1 MILLINLL
9 RNAITVFQTRPI
21 FCIFG
26 GLLCLFCNKLIINME
41 EQEKDLINQP
51 EEIKLPD
58 NAYRELKEGEEYK
71 PILLGQKKYPELNA
85 WTITWG
91 IIMAIIFS
99 AATAYSG
106 LRFGQVFEAAIPIAI
121 IAVGVSTLAKRR
133 SPLSENVLIQS
144 IGASSGVI
152 VAGAIFTLPAIYII
166 KETNPAVGAEIQ
178 VNFFQIFLSSLL
190 GGFLGILFL
199 IPFRKYFVSDMH
211 GKYPFPEATATTE
224 IIVSGAKGGNQAKL
238 LLISGLVGGLYD
250 FLMTTFHFW
259 ADTISTRMC
268 GWGEQLAMNHKF
280 VFKMSAESI
289 LLGTGYLIG
298 LKYAAVICA
307 GSALSWWVI
316 VPLLGQYGAMDV
328 DGVLTSMSTLDP
340 DFIFANYARYIG
352 IGGIAMAGLIG
363 VCKSAGVIK
372 KSLGVAFK
380 AGKQKGEENAV
391 LRTQRDISMKIILF
405 GFLAVLVMM
414 FIFFLFG
421 GMSMNIKQV
430 LVGLLVVFLFA
441 FLFTTVA
448 ATAIATVGT
457 NPVSGM
463 TMMTLILSSI
473 VLASVGLKGGA
484 GILTA
489 LVVGGIVCSA
499 LAMAGGFITDLKIG
513 YWIGTSPFK
522 QEAFKFVGTLVSALT
537 VGAVIMLL
545 SKTYGYTG
553 EDALVAPQA
562 NAMAAIIQPLM
573 FNGSTPW
580 ILYIVGA
587 VLAIL
592 LDVIGVPALAFSLGM
607 FIPLQLNLPLL
618 VGGFLAW
625 FIKSRSKDAELNKA
639 RGEKGTLLASG
650 LLAGGAIMGVLS
662 AILKYCGVEPTF
674 MTNYIGTPM
683 FNIFAIV
690 MFVGLCMYLVLHSMN
705 VKRTK

>member
-1 MILLINLL
+1 MKE
-9 RNAITVFQTRPI
+9 T
-21 FCIFG
+21 
-26 GLLCLFCNKLIINME
+26 
-41 EQEKDLINQP
+41 EKENIEVPGDIR
-51 EEIKLPD
+51 LPD
-58 NAYRELKEGEEYK
+58 NAHRELKPGESYR
-71 PILLGQKKYPELNA
+71 PILRGDKKYPELNA

-91 IIMAIIFS
+91 IIMAILFS

-121 IAVGVSTLAKRR
+121 IAVGASTLAKRKN
-133 SPLSENVLIQS
+133 PLSENVLIQS

-224 IIVSGAKGGNQAKL
+224 IIVSGAKGGNQARL
-238 LLISGLVGGLYD
+238 LLVSGLIGGLYD

-268 GWGEQLAMNHKF
+268 SWGERLAMNHKF

-328 DGVLTSMSTLDP
+328 NGTLTSLSAADP
-340 DFIFANYARYIG
+340 EFLFANYARYIG
-352 IGGIAMAGLIG
+352 IGGIAMAGLLG

-380 AGKQKGEENAV
+380 AGKQKGGGTDT

-414 FIFFLFG
+414 FLFFIFG
-421 GMSMNIKQV
+421 GMEMNFKQI
-430 LVGLLVVFLFA
+430 LVGLLIVFLFA

-473 VLASVGLKGGA
+473 ILAAVGLKGGA
-484 GILTA
+484 GILAA
-489 LVVGGIVCSA
+489 LVIGGIVCSA

-513 YWIGTSPFK
+513 YWIGTSPYK
-522 QEAFKFVGTLVSALT
+522 QEGFKFVGTLVSALT

-573 FNGSTPW
+573 FDGSTPW
-580 ILYIVGA
+580 VLYIIGA

-618 VGGFLAW
+618 VGGLLAW
-625 FIKSRSKDAELNKA
+625 FVKSRSKDETINRM

-662 AILKYCGVEPTF
+662 AILKYCGVEPAF
-674 MTNYIGTPM
+674 MEKYIGSPL
-683 FNIFAIV
+683 FNILSIV
-690 MFVGLCMYLVLHSMN
+690 MFAGLCIYLVLHALSAGKEKTTN
-705 VKRTK
+705 Q

>member
-1 MILLINLL
+1 
-9 RNAITVFQTRPI
+9 
-21 FCIFG
+21 
-26 GLLCLFCNKLIINME
+26 ME
-41 EQEKDLINQP
+41 EKESTQVNQESFHQP
-51 EEIKLPD
+51 EDIKLPD
-58 NAYRELKEGEEYK
+58 NAYRELKEGETYK
-71 PILLGQKKYPELNA
+71 PILLGEKKYPELNA

-121 IAVGVSTLAKRR
+121 IAVGISTLAKRK

-166 KETNPAVGAEIQ
+166 KETNPAIGADIQ
-178 VNFFQIFLSSLL
+178 VNFWQMFLASLF

-199 IPFRKYFVSDMH
+199 IPFRKYFVSEMH

-238 LLISGLVGGLYD
+238 LLISGLIGGLYD

-316 VPLLGQYGAMDV
+316 VPLLGQYGSADIA
-328 DGVLTSMSTLDP
+328 GVTTAMSTLDP
-340 DFIFANYARYIG
+340 DFIFANYVRYIG
-352 IGGIAMAGLIG
+352 IGGIAMAGLLG
-363 VCKSAGVIK
+363 VAKSAGVIK

-380 AGKQKGEENAV
+380 AGKQAGADNTV
-391 LRTQRDISMKIILF
+391 LRTQRDIPMKIILF
-405 GFLAVLVMM
+405 GFLGVIVLMA
-414 FIFFLFG
+414 IFFITG
-421 GMSMNIKQV
+421 GMQMSPLQV
-430 LVGLLVVFLFA
+430 VVGILVVFLFA

-463 TMMTLILSSI
+463 TMMTLILSSFI
-473 VLASVGLKGGA
+473 LSAVGLKGGS
-484 GILTA
+484 GILIA

-499 LAMAGGFITDLKIG
+499 LSMAGGFITDLKIG

-553 EDALVAPQA
+553 EEALVAPQA
-562 NAMAAIIQPLM
+562 NAMAAIIEPLM
-573 FNGSTPW
+573 FGGQTPW
-580 ILYIVGA
+580 LLYIIGA
-587 VLAIL
+587 ILAIL
-592 LDVIGVPALAFSLGM
+592 LDVLGVPALAFSLGM

-625 FIKSRSKDAELNKA
+625 FIKSRSKDERVNKL

-650 LLAGGAIMGVLS
+650 LLAGGAIMGVVS

-674 MTNYIGTPM
+674 MADYIGTPV
-683 FNIFAIV
+683 FNILSIV
-690 MFVGLCMYLVLHSMN
+690 MFAALCVYLVMHSMKVIVEN
-705 VKRTK
+705 E

>member
-1 MILLINLL
+1 M
-9 RNAITVFQTRPI
+9 
-21 FCIFG
+21 
-26 GLLCLFCNKLIINME
+26 
-41 EQEKDLINQP
+41 

-58 NAYRELKEGEEYK
+58 NAYRELKDGETYK
-71 PILLGQKKYPELNA
+71 PILLGEKKYPELNA
-85 WTITWG
+85 WTIIWG
-91 IIMAIIFS
+91 IIMAVIFS

-121 IAVGVSTLAKRR
+121 IAVGASTLAKRK

-166 KETNPAVGAEIQ
+166 KETNPALGAEIQ
-178 VNFFQIFLSSLL
+178 VNFWQIFLSSLF

-238 LLISGLVGGLYD
+238 LLISGLIGGLYD

-268 GWGEQLAMNHKF
+268 GWGEKLAMDHKF

-298 LKYAAVICA
+298 LKYAAIICA
-307 GSALSWWVI
+307 GSALSWWII
-316 VPLLGQYGAMDV
+316 VPLLGQYGVTPD
-328 DGVLTSMSTLDP
+328 LTAMSTLDP
-340 DFIFANYARYIG
+340 EFIFSNYVRYIG
-352 IGGIAMAGLIG
+352 IGGIAMAGILG
-363 VCKSAGVIK
+363 VIKSAGVIK
-372 KSLGVAFK
+372 KSMSVAFK
-380 AGKQKGEENAV
+380 AGKQSGGDQQV
-391 LRTQRDISMKIILF
+391 LRTQRDIPMKIILL
-405 GFLAVLVMM
+405 GFLALIILMT
-414 FIFFLFG
+414 IFFFVG
-421 GMSMNIKQV
+421 GMEMNLTQV
-430 LVGLLVVFLFA
+430 IVGLLVVFLFA

-463 TMMTLILSSI
+463 TMMTLILSSFI
-473 VLASVGLKGGA
+473 LSAVGLKGGT
-484 GILTA
+484 GIITS

-513 YWIGTSPFK
+513 YWIGTSPYK
-522 QEAFKFVGTLVSALT
+522 QESFKFVGTLVSALT

-553 EDALVAPQA
+553 EGALVAPQA
-562 NAMAAIIQPLM
+562 NAMAAIIEPLM
-573 FNGSTPW
+573 FGGQTPW
-580 ILYIVGA
+580 LLYIIGA
-587 VLAIL
+587 ILAIL
-592 LDVIGVPALAFSLGM
+592 LDVVGVPALAFSLGM

-625 FIKSRSKDAELNKA
+625 LIKTRSQDAELNKA
-639 RGEKGTLLASG
+639 RSEKGTLLASG
-650 LLAGGAIMGVLS
+650 LLAGGAIMGIIS
-662 AILKYCGVEPTF
+662 AILKYAGVEPTF
-674 MTNYIGTPM
+674 MANYIGTPAY
-683 FNIFAIV
+683 NILAIV
-690 MFVGLCMYLVLHSMN
+690 MFVALCCYLVFHALSAKKNEVSHS
-705 VKRTK
+705 

>member
-1 MILLINLL
+1 MH
-9 RNAITVFQTRPI
+9 
-21 FCIFG
+21 
-26 GLLCLFCNKLIINME
+26 NKIIINME
-41 EQEKDLINQP
+41 EKENEVVEMP
-51 EEIKLPD
+51 EDIKLPD

-121 IAVGVSTLAKRR
+121 IAVGVSTLAKRK

-238 LLISGLVGGLYD
+238 LLISGLIGGLYD

-268 GWGEQLAMNHKF
+268 GWGERLAMDHKF

-430 LVGLLVVFLFA
+430 LVGLLVVFIFA

-489 LVVGGIVCSA
+489 LVVGSIVCSA

-625 FIKSRSKDAELNKA
+625 FIKTRSKDEALNKM

-650 LLAGGAIMGVLS
+650 LLAGGAIMGVIS

-674 MTNYIGTPM
+674 MTNHIGSPM
-683 FNIFAIV
+683 FNILAIV
-690 MFVGLCMYLVLHSMN
+690 MFVGLCVYLVLHSLN
-705 VKRTK
+705 VKKTN

>member
-1 MILLINLL
+1 
-9 RNAITVFQTRPI
+9 
-21 FCIFG
+21 
-26 GLLCLFCNKLIINME
+26 ME
-41 EQEKDLINQP
+41 EKENEVVEMP
-51 EEIKLPD
+51 EDIKLPD

-121 IAVGVSTLAKRR
+121 IAVGVSTLAKRK

-238 LLISGLVGGLYD
+238 LLISGLIGGLYD

-268 GWGEQLAMNHKF
+268 GWGERLAMNHKF

-430 LVGLLVVFLFA
+430 LVGLLVVFIFA

-625 FIKSRSKDAELNKA
+625 FIKTRSKDEALNKM

-650 LLAGGAIMGVLS
+650 LLAGGAIMGVIS
-662 AILKYCGVEPTF
+662 AILKYCGVERTF
-674 MTNYIGTPM
+674 MANYIGSPM
-683 FNIFAIV
+683 FNILAIV
-690 MFVGLCMYLVLHSMN
+690 MFVGLCVYLVLHSLN
-705 VKRTK
+705 VKKTN

>member
-1 MILLINLL
+1 MK
-9 RNAITVFQTRPI
+9 R
-21 FCIFG
+21 
-26 GLLCLFCNKLIINME
+26 E
-41 EQEKDLINQP
+41 EENYAEQP

-58 NAYRELKEGEEYK
+58 NAYRELKDGETYK
-71 PILLGQKKYPELNA
+71 PILLGDKKYPELNA
-85 WTITWG
+85 WTIIWG
-91 IIMAIIFS
+91 IIMAVIFS

-121 IAVGVSTLAKRR
+121 IAVGASTLARR
-133 SPLSENVLIQS
+133 KSPLSENVLIQS

-166 KETNPAVGAEIQ
+166 KETNPALGAEIQ
-178 VNFFQIFLSSLL
+178 VNFWQIFLSSLF

-238 LLISGLVGGLYD
+238 LLVSGLIGGLYD

-259 ADTISTRMC
+259 ADTISSRMC
-268 GWGEQLAMNHKF
+268 AAGERLAMNHKF

-307 GSALSWWVI
+307 GSILSWWVI
-316 VPLLGQYGAMDV
+316 VPLLGQYGMTPDMV
-328 DGVLTSMSTLDP
+328 SMSTLDP
-340 DFIFANYARYIG
+340 EFIFSNYVRYIG
-352 IGGIAMAGLIG
+352 IGGIAMAGILG
-363 VCKSAGVIK
+363 VIKSAGVIK
-372 KSLGVAFK
+372 KSLAVAFS
-380 AGKQKGEENAV
+380 AGKQSGAKTQQ
-391 LRTQRDISMKIILF
+391 LRTQRDIPMKIILL
-405 GFLAVLVMM
+405 GFLAIIILMT
-414 FIFFLFG
+414 IFFFFG
-421 GMSMNIKQV
+421 GMEMNLTQV
-430 LVGLLVVFLFA
+430 IVGLLVVFLFA

-463 TMMTLILSSI
+463 TMMTLILSSFI
-473 VLASVGLKGGA
+473 LSAVGLKGGT
-484 GILTA
+484 GIITS

-513 YWIGTSPFK
+513 YWIGTSPYK

-553 EDALVAPQA
+553 EGALVAPQA
-562 NAMAAIIQPLM
+562 NAMAAIIEPLM
-573 FNGSTPW
+573 FGGQTPW
-580 ILYIVGA
+580 LLYIIGA
-587 VLAIL
+587 ILAIL

-607 FIPLQLNLPLL
+607 FIPFQLNLPLL

-625 FIKSRSKDAELNKA
+625 FIKTRSKDEALNKA

-650 LLAGGAIMGVLS
+650 LLAGGAIMGIIS
-662 AILKYCGVEPTF
+662 ALLKYAGVEPTF
-674 MTNYIGTPM
+674 MNNYIGTPTY
-683 FNIFAIV
+683 NILAIV
-690 MFVGLCMYLVLHSMN
+690 MFVALCVYLVLHALSAKKTSEN
-705 VKRTK
+705 QA

>member
-1 MILLINLL
+1 
-9 RNAITVFQTRPI
+9 
-21 FCIFG
+21 
-26 GLLCLFCNKLIINME
+26 ME

-51 EEIKLPD
+51 EDIKLPD

-121 IAVGVSTLAKRR
+121 NAVGVSTLAKRR

-430 LVGLLVVFLFA
+430 LVGLLVVFIFA

-674 MTNYIGTPM
+674 MTKYIGTPV
-683 FNIFAIV
+683 FNILAIV
-690 MFVGLCMYLVLHSMN
+690 MFVALCVYLVLHSMN
-705 VKRTK
+705 VKRTE

>member
-1 MILLINLL
+1 MKEQEESF
-9 RNAITVFQTRPI
+9 VE
-21 FCIFG
+21 
-26 GLLCLFCNKLIINME
+26 NME
-41 EQEKDLINQP
+41 D
-51 EEIKLPD
+51 IKLPD

-71 PILLGQKKYPELNA
+71 PILLGEKKYPELNA
-85 WTITWG
+85 WTIIWG
-91 IIMAIIFS
+91 IIMAVIFS

-106 LRFGQVFEAAIPIAI
+106 LRFVQVFEAAIPIAI
-121 IAVGVSTLAKRR
+121 IAVGASTLAKRK

-166 KETNPAVGAEIQ
+166 KETNPALGADIQ
-178 VNFFQIFLSSLL
+178 VNFWQIFLSSLF

-238 LLISGLVGGLYD
+238 LLISGLIGGLYD

-268 GWGEQLAMNHKF
+268 GWGEKLAMDHKF

-298 LKYAAVICA
+298 LKYAAIICA
-307 GSALSWWVI
+307 GSALSWWII
-316 VPLLGQYGAMDV
+316 VPLLGQYGITLD
-328 DGVLTSMSTLDP
+328 LTPMSTLDP
-340 DFIFANYARYIG
+340 EFIFSNYVRYIG
-352 IGGIAMAGLIG
+352 IGGIAMAGILG
-363 VCKSAGVIK
+363 VIKSAGVIK
-372 KSLGVAFK
+372 KSIGVALK
-380 AGKQKGEENAV
+380 AGKQSGSEQQM
-391 LRTQRDISMKIILF
+391 LRTQRDIPMKIILI
-405 GFLAVLVMM
+405 GFAALIILMT
-414 FIFFLFG
+414 IFFFVG
-421 GMSMNIKQV
+421 GMEMNITQV
-430 LVGLLVVFLFA
+430 IVGLLVVFLFA

-463 TMMTLILSSI
+463 TMMTLILSSFI
-473 VLASVGLKGGA
+473 LSAVGLKGGT
-484 GILTA
+484 GIITS

-513 YWIGTSPFK
+513 YWIGTSPYK

-553 EDALVAPQA
+553 EGALVAPQA
-562 NAMAAIIQPLM
+562 NAMAAIIEPLM
-573 FNGSTPW
+573 FGGQTPW
-580 ILYIVGA
+580 LLYIIGA
-587 VLAIL
+587 ILAIL
-592 LDVIGVPALAFSLGM
+592 LDVVGVPALAFSLGM

-625 FIKSRSKDAELNKA
+625 FIKTRSKDEALNKA

-650 LLAGGAIMGVLS
+650 LLAGGAIMGIIS
-662 AILKYCGVEPTF
+662 AILKYAGVEPTF
-674 MTNYIGTPM
+674 MVNYLGSPLY
-683 FNIFAIV
+683 NILAIV
-690 MFVGLCMYLVLHSMN
+690 MFVALCCYLVFHALSA
-705 VKRTK
+705 KKSTDQLS

>member
-1 MILLINLL
+1 
-9 RNAITVFQTRPI
+9 
-21 FCIFG
+21 
-26 GLLCLFCNKLIINME
+26 ME

-51 EEIKLPD
+51 EDIKLPD

-430 LVGLLVVFLFA
+430 LVGLLVVFIFA

-674 MTNYIGTPM
+674 MTKYIGTPV
-683 FNIFAIV
+683 FNILAIV
-690 MFVGLCMYLVLHSMN
+690 MFVALCVYLVLHSMN
-705 VKRTK
+705 VKRTE

>member
-1 MILLINLL
+1 M
-9 RNAITVFQTRPI
+9 
-21 FCIFG
+21 
-26 GLLCLFCNKLIINME
+26 
-41 EQEKDLINQP
+41 P
-51 EEIKLPD
+51 EDIKLPD

-121 IAVGVSTLAKRR
+121 IAVGVSTLAKRK

-166 KETNPAVGAEIQ
+166 KETNPAIGAEIQ

-238 LLISGLVGGLYD
+238 LLISGLIGGLYD

-268 GWGEQLAMNHKF
+268 GWGERLAMNHTF

-380 AGKQKGEENAV
+380 AGKQEGEENAV

-430 LVGLLVVFLFA
+430 LVGLLVVFIFA

-625 FIKSRSKDAELNKA
+625 FIKTRSKDEALNKM

-650 LLAGGAIMGVLS
+650 LLAGGAIMGVIS

-674 MTNYIGTPM
+674 MANYIGSPM
-683 FNIFAIV
+683 FNILAIV
-690 MFVGLCMYLVLHSMN
+690 MFVGLCVYLVLHSLN
-705 VKRTK
+705 VKKTN

>member
-1 MILLINLL
+1 
-9 RNAITVFQTRPI
+9 
-21 FCIFG
+21 
-26 GLLCLFCNKLIINME
+26 ME

-166 KETNPAVGAEIQ
+166 KETNPAIGAEIQ

-238 LLISGLVGGLYD
+238 LLISGLIGGLYD

-405 GFLAVLVMM
+405 GFIAVLVMM

-625 FIKSRSKDAELNKA
+625 FIKSRSKDEALNKA

-674 MTNYIGTPM
+674 MTKYIGTPV
-683 FNIFAIV
+683 FNILAIV
-690 MFVGLCMYLVLHSMN
+690 MFVALCVYLVLHSMN
-705 VKRTK
+705 VKRTE

>member
-1 MILLINLL
+1 MKEQEESF
-9 RNAITVFQTRPI
+9 VE
-21 FCIFG
+21 
-26 GLLCLFCNKLIINME
+26 NME
-41 EQEKDLINQP
+41 D
-51 EEIKLPD
+51 IKLPD

-71 PILLGQKKYPELNA
+71 PILLGEKKYPELNA
-85 WTITWG
+85 WTIIWG
-91 IIMAIIFS
+91 IIMAVIFS

-106 LRFGQVFEAAIPIAI
+106 LRFGQVFEPAIPIAI
-121 IAVGVSTLAKRR
+121 IAVGASTLAKRK

-166 KETNPAVGAEIQ
+166 KETNPALGADIQ
-178 VNFFQIFLSSLL
+178 VNFWQIFLSSLF

-238 LLISGLVGGLYD
+238 LLISGLIGGLYD

-268 GWGEQLAMNHKF
+268 GWGEKLAMDHKF

-298 LKYAAVICA
+298 LKYAAIICA
-307 GSALSWWVI
+307 GSALSWWII
-316 VPLLGQYGAMDV
+316 VPLLGQYGITLD
-328 DGVLTSMSTLDP
+328 LTPMSTLDP
-340 DFIFANYARYIG
+340 EFIFSNYVRYIG
-352 IGGIAMAGLIG
+352 IGGIAMAGILG
-363 VCKSAGVIK
+363 VIKSAGVIK
-372 KSLGVAFK
+372 KSIGVALK
-380 AGKQKGEENAV
+380 AGKQSGSEQQM
-391 LRTQRDISMKIILF
+391 LRTQRDIPMKIILI
-405 GFLAVLVMM
+405 GFAALIILMT
-414 FIFFLFG
+414 IFFFVG
-421 GMSMNIKQV
+421 GMEMNITQV
-430 LVGLLVVFLFA
+430 IVGLLVVFLFA

-463 TMMTLILSSI
+463 TMMTLILSSFI
-473 VLASVGLKGGA
+473 LSAVGLKGGT
-484 GILTA
+484 GIITS

-513 YWIGTSPFK
+513 YWIGTSPYK

-553 EDALVAPQA
+553 EGALVAPQA
-562 NAMAAIIQPLM
+562 NAMAAIIEPLM
-573 FNGSTPW
+573 FGGQTPW
-580 ILYIVGA
+580 LLYIIGA
-587 VLAIL
+587 ILAIL
-592 LDVIGVPALAFSLGM
+592 LDVVGVPALAFSLGM

-625 FIKSRSKDAELNKA
+625 FIKTRSKDEALNKA

-650 LLAGGAIMGVLS
+650 LLAGGAIMGIIS
-662 AILKYCGVEPTF
+662 AILKYAGVEPTF
-674 MTNYIGTPM
+674 MVNYLGSPLY
-683 FNIFAIV
+683 NILAIV
-690 MFVGLCMYLVLHSMN
+690 MFVALCCYLVFHALSA
-705 VKRTK
+705 KKSTDQLS